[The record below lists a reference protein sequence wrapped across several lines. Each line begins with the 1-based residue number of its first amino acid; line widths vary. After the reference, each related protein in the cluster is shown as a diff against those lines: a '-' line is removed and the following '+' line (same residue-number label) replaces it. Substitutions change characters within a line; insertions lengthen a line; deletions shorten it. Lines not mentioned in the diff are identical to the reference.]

1 MRRPELEHELVLV
14 AEVDGLQMLALL
26 QIPEMQPPAVFGAKQ
41 HFRDQPVL
49 ECVGRAPLAGDQRVV
64 AEVPPGIIS
73 EILRPAIHL
82 PLPEHVEGLVI
93 HQEDAARSLALA
105 VAEGGDID
113 ALGAAM
119 HRMRARVTGLVGDF
133 VRLNHLD
140 DLRVSRIGLG
150 VEDVDARRPQARHH
164 QIAALDMRM
173 RRVGTQAGGA
183 SIPAEMMQL
192 ITGVGHRR
200 RADDLGVRF

>member
-1 MRRPELEHELVLV
+1 
-14 AEVDGLQMLALL
+14 
-26 QIPEMQPPAVFGAKQ
+26 MQPPAVLGAKE
-41 HFRDQPVL
+41 HFGDQPVL

-133 VRLNHLD
+133 VRLNHPD
-140 DLRVSRIGLG
+140 DLRISRIGLG
-150 VEDVDARRPQARHH
+150 VEDVNARRPQARHH

-200 RADDLGVRF
+200 RADDLGVGF